1 MNMKKLILLLSLA
14 MMVVAVAAQPGGDP
28 NGGGKPGVAPISG
41 IEWLMLGGGLFGAI
55 KSYFKFKSRKPGT

>member
-1 MNMKKLILLLSLA
+1 MNIKKVILLLSLT

-28 NGGGKPGVAPISG
+28 NGGGKPGAPISG
-41 IEWLMLGGGLFGAI
+41 IELLMLGGGLFGAI